1 MRRFSWW
8 WGASDSRL
16 AGRLWR
22 FFLSHPACSMSDAS
36 ENPDDGLYYQ
46 AVGGDGGI
54 ERSQELSNAGNESG
68 AEEQEEEESTSEPV
82 PESPTST
89 STRKSKEQET
99 STSSEVR
106 KKAKVEGDTR
116 HPIYRGVRKRPWGIW
131 VTEIRRPKKKSR
143 IWLGSFAT
151 AEMAARAYDAA
162 ALALRGNGAQLN
174 FPNHANSLPRPP
186 DLSDKSIQAAATL
199 AANNF
204 SRGMEQLSP
213 DSATTNNNIP
223 SATTNSASPFFTQE
237 MRDPHHHH
245 HMARLG
251 GSGRHNTAAVES
263 SQPTDPGLD
272 FRHGG
277 AGSSQGD
284 QPSSTRRGFPRG
296 TSRHSGKSLGR
307 SSSRE
312 GDVSEGRDILSR
324 SSYGDIMHHRDVSDP
339 QQHQHQHQQH
349 QHTLSMPAGGGHG
362 EAYLIGGSH
371 YRMPSPHRQSYI
383 EEDIF
388 MAPVGLT
395 SLCDAMCIPAPPEH
409 TIETDGE
416 EGSNSTWEPHLWS
429 Y

>member
-1 MRRFSWW
+1 MIHGWEVVT
-8 WGASDSRL
+8 
-16 AGRLWR
+16 
-22 FFLSHPACSMSDAS
+22 FLSLPPCSMSDAS

-68 AEEQEEEESTSEPV
+68 AEEQEEESTSEPV

-204 SRGMEQLSP
+204 SRGMELSP
-213 DSATTNNNIP
+213 DSA
-223 SATTNSASPFFTQE
+223 TNSASPFFTQE
-237 MRDPHHHH
+237 TRDPHHHH

-251 GSGRHNTAAVES
+251 GGGRHNTAAVES
-263 SQPTDPGLD
+263 SQPTEPGLD
-272 FRHGG
+272 FRNGG

-296 TSRHSGKSLGR
+296 TSRHSGEALGR
-307 SSSRE
+307 RSSRE
-312 GDVSEGRDILSR
+312 VDVSEGRDILTR

-339 QQHQHQHQQH
+339 QQHQQH
-349 QHTLSMPAGGGHG
+349 QHTLSMPGGGGGHG
-362 EAYLIGGSH
+362 EAYLIGSH

-409 TIETDGE
+409 TTETDGE

>member
-1 MRRFSWW
+1 MIHGWEVVT
-8 WGASDSRL
+8 
-16 AGRLWR
+16 
-22 FFLSHPACSMSDAS
+22 FLSLPPCSMSDAS

-46 AVGGDGGI
+46 AVGDGGI

-68 AEEQEEEESTSEPV
+68 AEEQEEESTSEPV

-204 SRGMEQLSP
+204 SRGMELSP
-213 DSATTNNNIP
+213 DSATNNIP
-223 SATTNSASPFFTQE
+223 SATNSASPFFTQE
-237 MRDPHHHH
+237 TRDPHHHH

-251 GSGRHNTAAVES
+251 GSSRHNTAAVES

-272 FRHGG
+272 FRNGG

-284 QPSSTRRGFPRG
+284 QPSSTRRSFPRG
-296 TSRHSGKSLGR
+296 TSHHSGEPLGR
-307 SSSRE
+307 SSRE
-312 GDVSEGRDILSR
+312 VDVSEGRDILTR
-324 SSYGDIMHHRDVSDP
+324 SSYGDIMHHRDASDP
-339 QQHQHQHQQH
+339 QQH
-349 QHTLSMPAGGGHG
+349 QHTLSMPGGGHG
-362 EAYLIGGSH
+362 EAYLIGSH